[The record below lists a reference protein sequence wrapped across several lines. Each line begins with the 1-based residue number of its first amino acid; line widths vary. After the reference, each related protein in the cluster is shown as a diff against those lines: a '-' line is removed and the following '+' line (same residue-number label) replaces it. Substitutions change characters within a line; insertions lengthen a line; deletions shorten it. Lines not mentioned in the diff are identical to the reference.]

1 MAEDRERGQEKR
13 WAQQVWVPFLT
24 DNVPSPFPLAV
35 KEKASFCLVC
45 TGLGERR
52 EELNSQLQDQD
63 DGPVGKVLV

>member
-1 MAEDRERGQEKR
+1 MRQGEGAGEKDGP
-13 WAQQVWVPFLT
+13 AGVGQVWVPFLT

-35 KEKASFCLVC
+35 REKASFCLVC

-52 EELNSQLQDQD
+52 GEVNSQDQE